1 VPRDSFRSSFGSCLE
16 DEVNNF
22 GSFAKRF
29 IEDGISSLLFQLNSS
44 MDEKHSQIKDSFDEV
59 YFGFKKNLNDL
70 LFFDFN
76 TSKNNYSGINSETKS
91 YQHENFPNIYQ
102 NFAQDAQIINEDKS
116 NIANNSS
123 SMCKSEKTMKN
134 NYSAKKYTDLMAD
147 FISQT
152 NGKINNIAEVIAGKY
167 NYSSE
172 IKTRKLKRMWK
183 WEDRLKYIESLSA
196 EGTLSVNNNAQY
208 IQQLQSVVKSNKY
221 LRYKKKGY
229 YLKLQELLV
238 KF

>member
-1 VPRDSFRSSFGSCLE
+1 
-16 DEVNNF
+16 VNNVS
-22 GSFAKRF
+22 SFAKKF
-29 IEDGISSLLFQLNSS
+29 IEDGVSSLLFHLNSS
-44 MDEKHSQIKDSFDEV
+44 LDEKHNLIKESFDEV
-59 YFGFKKNLNDL
+59 YFSLKNNLNDL
-70 LFFDFN
+70 MFFDFN
-76 TSKNNYSGINSETKS
+76 TSKNNYSGFNSATKS

-123 SMCKSEKTMKN
+123 SMRKSEKTMKN

-167 NYSSE
+167 YDSSE
-172 IKTRKLKRMWK
+172 IKTRRLKRMWK
-183 WEDRLKYIESLSA
+183 WEDRLKYIENLSG
-196 EGTLSVNNNAQY
+196 EGTLSVDNAQY

-221 LRYKKKGY
+221 LRYKKKRY